1 MKQSKKVLGTVTL
14 GQSPRADLI
23 PEMRPHLG
31 SDVEIIEAGALD
43 GLTLDEVHTLYPDK
57 GDYVL
62 ITRMSD
68 GTQVKIAEKHILPR
82 MQEKID
88 SLTRQ
93 GVQVI
98 ALVCTGEFPGFRSSK
113 LLVEPQKVLF
123 GTVKAVAE
131 GHKLGVFI
139 PDIDQVEHAKTRWSR
154 VTGDLVVEPASP
166 YGSMDAIIEAAEKLR
181 VAGVQI
187 AVLDCIGYT
196 DAVKKAVKEILGVP
210 VVLARSIVARV
221 LGELLQ

>member
-1 MKQSKKVLGTVTL
+1 MKQGKKILGTVTI

-23 PEMRPHLG
+23 PEMKPYLG
-31 SDVEIIEAGALD
+31 SDVEVIEAGALD
-43 GLTLDEVHTLYPDK
+43 GLTLDEVYAFYPDK

-88 SLTRQ
+88 NLTDQ
-93 GVQVI
+93 GAQVI
-98 ALVCTGEFPGFRSSK
+98 ALVCTGEFPGFKSGK

-123 GTVKAVAE
+123 STLKAVAD

-139 PDIDQVEHAKTRWSR
+139 PDADQVEHAKTRWSR

-166 YGSMDAIIEAAEKLR
+166 YGSIDVIVEVAKKLKD
-181 VAGVQI
+181 AGVEI

-196 DAVKKAVKEILGVP
+196 DSVKRAVKEILGVP